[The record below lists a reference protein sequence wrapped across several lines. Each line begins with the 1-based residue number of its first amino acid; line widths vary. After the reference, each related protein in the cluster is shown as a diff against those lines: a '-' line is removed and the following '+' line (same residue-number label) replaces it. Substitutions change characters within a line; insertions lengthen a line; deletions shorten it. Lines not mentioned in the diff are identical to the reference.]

1 MENSI
6 FKFEK
11 NDTCRMNRAPLVR
24 FLEYKFE
31 ETLLF
36 RKRALQKC
44 YKFFFNYKTVIK
56 LKEYGK

>member
-24 FLEYKFE
+24 FLEHKFE
-31 ETLLF
+31 ETLLYYI
-36 RKRALQKC
+36 RLKKGHC
-44 YKFFFNYKTVIK
+44 KNVISF
-56 LKEYGK
+56 LLL

>member
-24 FLEYKFE
+24 FLEHKFE
-31 ETLLF
+31 ETLLYYIRLF
-36 RKRALQKC
+36 KKRALQKC
-44 YKFFFNYKTVIK
+44 YKFFIIIK
-56 LKEYGK
+56 L